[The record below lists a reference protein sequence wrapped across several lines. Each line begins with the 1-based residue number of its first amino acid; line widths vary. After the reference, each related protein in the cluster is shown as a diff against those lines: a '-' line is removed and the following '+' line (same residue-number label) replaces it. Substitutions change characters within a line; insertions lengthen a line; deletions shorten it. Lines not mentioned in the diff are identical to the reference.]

1 MAKLNIPPTKS
12 NLLQVKEQRATAL
25 QGFELLQEKRDIL
38 VMEMMRMAQRVK
50 LLEADMDAAMK
61 KAYASLKKMLLAV
74 GRETTKEVSA
84 GIGYNFS
91 VVEEKVCIAG
101 IPLPTLKLKAPP
113 LSLQYSFMDTY
124 SATDETMRD
133 FLVYL
138 KDIAELASIRT
149 MVWRLARE
157 VKKTQRRV
165 NALEKVV
172 IPDSTE
178 TARYITGI
186 LEERDREMFFIQK
199 MLKSKMEEVRG

>member
-1 MAKLNIPPTKS
+1 M
-12 NLLQVKEQRATAL
+12 KEQKAVAL
-25 QGFELLQEKRDIL
+25 QGFDLLQEKRDIL
-38 VMEMMRMAQRVK
+38 VMEMMRMIQRVK
-50 LLEADMDAAMK
+50 LIEADLDKAMQ
-61 KAYASLKKMLLAV
+61 KAYSSLKRMLLAV
-74 GRETTKEVSA
+74 GREAAKEVSA
-84 GIGYNFS
+84 GVGYNFS
-91 VVEEKVCIAG
+91 VQEKTVRVAG
-101 IPLPTLKLKAPP
+101 VFLPTLQLKAPP

-133 FLVYL
+133 FLEYL

-157 VKKTQRRV
+157 VKKNQRRV

-178 TARYITGI
+178 TVRYISGI

-199 MLKSKMEEVRG
+199 MLKAKMEETRG